1 MILETLR
8 LEEKIRRLEG
18 DPKAQGKDSA
28 RLDSIG
34 NANEIGQLK
43 NELKKKDANAEAL
56 QRQIEGLQREYGAM
70 GDRVSAQDSVPKKD
84 R

>member
-8 LEEKIRRLEG
+8 LEEKIRRIEG

-43 NELKKKDANAEAL
+43 NELNKKDANLEAL
-56 QRQIEGLQREYGAM
+56 QRQIEGLQREYGSM